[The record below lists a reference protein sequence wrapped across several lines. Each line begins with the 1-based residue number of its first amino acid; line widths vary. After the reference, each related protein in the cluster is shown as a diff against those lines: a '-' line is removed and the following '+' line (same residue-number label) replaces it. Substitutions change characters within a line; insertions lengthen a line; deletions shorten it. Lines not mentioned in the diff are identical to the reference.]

1 MPGGVR
7 VLPTVPTKKK
17 CSVFPVGQLGM
28 AAMRA
33 TQKKCLAVVCI
44 CAAIVFIA
52 QPACAEPFADQPLDS
67 LSQAVVDSLAE
78 PQRTTAPQLLDA
90 VIRAT
95 EVDAL
100 ATALDYFKLLFNL
113 LDKAGDDRLRLLAD
127 LGDTTNSATLNQL
140 NRELGALDPR
150 VSPLLDAMREAA
162 QVRRRDPK
170 RLAQAGAA
178 LGGGDRSLR
187 LNAANQLSRAGV
199 DAIPVLVDLLQT
211 DDGVKEPAR
220 SIAVGLLQNL
230 GNSARQPL
238 LAWLGSDDLA
248 HWSGVIAALDA
259 CEAQDIAIFLVAPSL
274 VAGTPPLAQQQA
286 TALLKRRAA
295 DQSPAAAIDNLRQR
309 LDQLLLPTGR
319 LSADQLLQS
328 GSGFAAADG
337 ADRTLIE
344 PTVDRFLW
352 DGKTK
357 SIQRRALPLAAARAL
372 EALHLARDL
381 SALQADDSATVRLV
395 LLAQLEATLT
405 LTPNPLTALEQLK
418 PAQLRDVLTGPV
430 GFDVETVADVLDMA
444 VARGMVQAA
453 AAAARALG
461 QTAATGTDQTAPL
474 PPVVRKALVRALDQP
489 DSGLQFEAA
498 RALVLAAGD
507 ASYPGTSRVVL
518 TLLSAATA
526 TGIDRAVVAHSDP
539 AIAQLLATGVSRFG
553 YQTVRVS
560 TGRDAIF
567 AARQSSDTVLVLL
580 SARITTPTAYETVQL
595 LRRQPAGDIPP
606 VMLVVD
612 PLDDDQ
618 NGAFLTRQIMK
629 FSERPAVEIVDRL
642 DSFFQPTRHPQTS
655 AVLAK
660 ARFPDALLRV
670 AGPQAVVPA
679 MRQTCL
685 MARLERARK
694 SLWLLNKLSRRGWD
708 LSAATP
714 IATLALTQEELF
726 APAIALLSTLGSG
739 AAQQAIVAELDR
751 SDLSLDRKTIALT
764 AFRTSVQHFGVL
776 LESGPLLATY
786 TRYNRAT
793 NRESREVI
801 GAILDVLE
809 TPRTQLTPST
819 ADAPHSRPIR

>member
-1 MPGGVR
+1 MQGGVR
-7 VLPTVPTKKK
+7 VLPTVPTKKN
-17 CSVFPVGQLGM
+17 CSVFPVGQLDM
-28 AAMRA
+28 AATRA

-44 CAAIVFIA
+44 CAAIIFTA

-100 ATALDYFKLLFNL
+100 ATAIDYFKLLFNL

-127 LGDTTNSATLNQL
+127 LGDTTNSATLYQL

-295 DQSPAAAIDNLRQR
+295 DQSPAAAIDSLRQR

-328 GSGFAAADG
+328 GSSFAAADG

-344 PTVDRFLW
+344 PTVDRFL
-352 DGKTK
+352 
-357 SIQRRALPLAAARAL
+357 
-372 EALHLARDL
+372 
-381 SALQADDSATVRLV
+381 
-395 LLAQLEATLT
+395 
-405 LTPNPLTALEQLK
+405 
-418 PAQLRDVLTGPV
+418 
-430 GFDVETVADVLDMA
+430 
-444 VARGMVQAA
+444 
-453 AAAARALG
+453 
-461 QTAATGTDQTAPL
+461 
-474 PPVVRKALVRALDQP
+474 
-489 DSGLQFEAA
+489 
-498 RALVLAAGD
+498 
-507 ASYPGTSRVVL
+507 
-518 TLLSAATA
+518 
-526 TGIDRAVVAHSDP
+526 
-539 AIAQLLATGVSRFG
+539 
-553 YQTVRVS
+553 
-560 TGRDAIF
+560 
-567 AARQSSDTVLVLL
+567 
-580 SARITTPTAYETVQL
+580 
-595 LRRQPAGDIPP
+595 
-606 VMLVVD
+606 
-612 PLDDDQ
+612 
-618 NGAFLTRQIMK
+618 
-629 FSERPAVEIVDRL
+629 
-642 DSFFQPTRHPQTS
+642 
-655 AVLAK
+655 
-660 ARFPDALLRV
+660 
-670 AGPQAVVPA
+670 
-679 MRQTCL
+679 
-685 MARLERARK
+685 
-694 SLWLLNKLSRRGWD
+694 
-708 LSAATP
+708 
-714 IATLALTQEELF
+714 
-726 APAIALLSTLGSG
+726 
-739 AAQQAIVAELDR
+739 
-751 SDLSLDRKTIALT
+751 
-764 AFRTSVQHFGVL
+764 
-776 LESGPLLATY
+776 
-786 TRYNRAT
+786 
-793 NRESREVI
+793 
-801 GAILDVLE
+801 
-809 TPRTQLTPST
+809 
-819 ADAPHSRPIR
+819 